1 MSRPEGH
8 FETCSPAYS
17 RSLLSLCEVHPE
29 LAQWT
34 GYCPSRLRQYAPIP
48 DYIPDPIAVA
58 ARHAA
63 VDAKVL
69 PHRRA
74 GLTATQIAARCNLSL
89 SIVNAACARLIAAGL
104 VPRKTHGRPRG
115 AACT

>member
-1 MSRPEGH
+1 MSRREGDH
-8 FETCSPAYS
+8 IVCDPAY
-17 RSLLSLCEVHPE
+17 HPSVCAVAE
-29 LAQWT
+29 ADQRVAQWA

-74 GLTATQIAARCNLSL
+74 GLTATQIAACCNLSL
-89 SIVNAACARLIAAGL
+89 SIVNAACARLIAAGV
-104 VPRKTHGRPRG
+104 VPRKGHGRPKG
-115 AACT
+115 ASCT